1 MRVAVILNPAAAGG
15 RAARLRGAIAG
26 RFAGMGV
33 EARFLE
39 SAGPGDARRLAAE
52 QSLADDDA
60 VVAAG
65 GDGTVFEVVNGL
77 LERPAGE
84 RVPLGV
90 VPVGT
95 GNAFAREFGLGPGDW
110 RRAIDLVAAGRT
122 GPIDVGR
129 VLAGA
134 ARYHFVNVVGVGF
147 AADAGRTAAR
157 LKFVG
162 NAAYTLAAVWHLL
175 RLRSH
180 AVRLEVDGETL
191 EEDAIVLEIAN
202 SRYTGTRFLI
212 APEARLD
219 DGLLDVVL
227 VRRMPRRRIARLFP
241 TIYRGEHVA
250 HEEVLVRRGRRVRLL
265 GPPGVPLAP
274 DGEQLGVSPAEFE
287 CLPGALEAFRP

>member
-1 MRVAVILNPAAAGG
+1 MAVILNPAAAGG
-15 RAARLRGAIAG
+15 RAARLRRPIAE
-26 RFAGMGV
+26 RFERHGV
-33 EARFLE
+33 EARVFE
-39 SAGPGDARRLAAE
+39 TGAAGEAWRLAGE
-52 QSLADDDA
+52 TPLAGFDGL
-60 VVAAG
+60 VAAG
-65 GDGTVFEVVNGL
+65 GDGTVFEAVNGL
-77 LERPAGE
+77 LGRPAAERP
-84 RVPLGV
+84 PLGV

-110 RRAIDLVAAGRT
+110 RRAIDIVAAGRP

-129 VLAGA
+129 VQAGG
-134 ARYHFVNVVGVGF
+134 ARYHFVNVVGVGL

-157 LKFVG
+157 LKFLG

-180 AVRLEVDGETL
+180 AVRVEVDGETI
-191 EEDAIVLEIAN
+191 EEEAIVVEIAN

-219 DGLLDVVL
+219 DGLLDLVL
-227 VRRMPRRRIARLFP
+227 VRRMPRRRLARLFP

-250 HEEVLVRRGRRVRLL
+250 HEEVVVRRGRRMRLL
-265 GPPGVPLAP
+265 APAGLSLSP
-274 DGEQLGVSPAEFE
+274 DGEQLGETPAAFE